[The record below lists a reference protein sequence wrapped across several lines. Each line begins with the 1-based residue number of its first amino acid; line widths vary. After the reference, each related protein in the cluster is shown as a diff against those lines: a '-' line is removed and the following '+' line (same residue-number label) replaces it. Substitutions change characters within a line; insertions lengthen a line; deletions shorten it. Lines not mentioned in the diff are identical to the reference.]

1 MKIKKKKYFTILFG
15 LLLTAIAFNLFLSPY
30 NYVTGGVG
38 GLSIVVH
45 HLVPAINESVFI
57 FIANLVLIVV
67 SYLFLGKEKTRNTI
81 LGSLL
86 FPFFVSITKEITS
99 VIVLDLDP
107 FIVACL
113 GGILS
118 GYGYGLVFQNNYTT
132 GGTDIL
138 NQMMEKYFHIPMSKS
153 ILYVDGLI
161 VFLGGFTFGVTNLM
175 YSLIALALISYF
187 SNNTQLGIN
196 KNRMLYI
203 TSSRVEDI
211 RSYLIREGYDA
222 TILHTQGGYSKRKRK
237 ILLSSVHE
245 NDYYRIRQD
254 LLKIDPRIFIVVTS
268 AYEQH
273 NANLLVLESK
283 N

>member
-86 FPFFVSITKEITS
+86 FPFFVSITKEITN
-99 VIVLDLDP
+99 VIVLDLDS

-161 VFLGGFTFGVTNLM
+161 VLFGGFVFFFIYLM

-222 TILHTQGGYSKRKRK
+222 TILQTQGGYSKRKRK

-283 N
+283 S

>member
-211 RSYLIREGYDA
+211 CSYLIREGYDA

-283 N
+283 S

>member
-1 MKIKKKKYFTILFG
+1 MKIKVKKYLSILIG
-15 LLLTAIAFNLFLSPY
+15 LLFIAIAFNLFLSPY
-30 NYVTGGVG
+30 NYVTGGVS
-38 GLSIVVH
+38 GLSIVVN
-45 HLVPAINESVFI
+45 HLIDVNESVFM
-57 FIANLVLIVV
+57 FIMNLVLIGV
-67 SYLFLGKEKTRNTI
+67 SYFFLGKEKTKNTI

-86 FPFFVSITKEITS
+86 FPVFVSMTEGIGN

-175 YSLIALALISYF
+175 YSLIALALISYL

-196 KNRMLYI
+196 KHRILYI
-203 TSSRVEDI
+203 TSSRVEQI
-211 RSYLIREGYDA
+211 RSYLVSEGYDA

-237 ILLSSVHE
+237 ILFSSVHE

-254 LLKIDPRIFIVVTS
+254 MLRIDPRIFIVVTN

-273 NANLLVLESK
+273 NANLLVSERS

>member
-222 TILHTQGGYSKRKRK
+222 TILQTQGGYSKRKRK

-283 N
+283 S

>member
-86 FPFFVSITKEITS
+86 FPFFVSITKEITN
-99 VIVLDLDP
+99 VIVLDLDS

-161 VFLGGFTFGVTNLM
+161 VLFGGFVFGITNLM

-283 N
+283 S

>member
-99 VIVLDLDP
+99 VIVLDLDS

-161 VFLGGFTFGVTNLM
+161 VLFGGFVFGITNLM

-283 N
+283 S

>member
-222 TILHTQGGYSKRKRK
+222 TILQTQGGYSKRKRK
-237 ILLSSVHE
+237 ILLSSVYE

-254 LLKIDPRIFIVVTS
+254 LLKIDSRIFIVVTS

>member
-99 VIVLDLDP
+99 IIVLDLDS

-161 VFLGGFTFGVTNLM
+161 VLFGGFVFGITNLM

-222 TILHTQGGYSKRKRK
+222 TILQTQGGYSKRKRK

-283 N
+283 S

>member
-99 VIVLDLDP
+99 VIVLDLDS

-222 TILHTQGGYSKRKRK
+222 TILQTQGGYSKRKRK

-283 N
+283 S

>member
-99 VIVLDLDP
+99 VIVLDLDS

-161 VFLGGFTFGVTNLM
+161 VLFGGFVFGITNLM

-222 TILHTQGGYSKRKRK
+222 TILQTQGGYSKRKRK

-283 N
+283 S

>member
-86 FPFFVSITKEITS
+86 FPFFVSITKEITN
-99 VIVLDLDP
+99 VIVLDLDS

-153 ILYVDGLI
+153 ILYEDGLI
-161 VFLGGFTFGVTNLM
+161 DLFGGFVFGITNLM

-222 TILHTQGGYSKRKRK
+222 TILQTQGGYSKRKRK

-283 N
+283 S

>member
-283 N
+283 S

>member
-1 MKIKKKKYFTILFG
+1 M
-15 LLLTAIAFNLFLSPY
+15 SPY

-99 VIVLDLDP
+99 VIVLDLDS

-161 VFLGGFTFGVTNLM
+161 VLFGGFVFGITNLM

-222 TILHTQGGYSKRKRK
+222 TILQTQGGYSKRKRK

-283 N
+283 S

>member
-45 HLVPAINESVFI
+45 HLVPAINESAFI

-86 FPFFVSITKEITS
+86 FPFFDSITKEITN
-99 VIVLDLDP
+99 VIVLDLDS

-161 VFLGGFTFGVTNLM
+161 VLFGGFVFGITNLM

-203 TSSRVEDI
+203 TSSRVDDI

-222 TILHTQGGYSKRKRK
+222 TILQTQGGYSKRKRK

-283 N
+283 S

>member
-86 FPFFVSITKEITS
+86 FPFFVSITTEITS
-99 VIVLDLDP
+99 VSVLDLDS

-138 NQMMEKYFHIPMSKS
+138 NQMMES
-153 ILYVDGLI
+153 
-161 VFLGGFTFGVTNLM
+161 
-175 YSLIALALISYF
+175 
-187 SNNTQLGIN
+187 
-196 KNRMLYI
+196 
-203 TSSRVEDI
+203 
-211 RSYLIREGYDA
+211 
-222 TILHTQGGYSKRKRK
+222 
-237 ILLSSVHE
+237 
-245 NDYYRIRQD
+245 
-254 LLKIDPRIFIVVTS
+254 IFIF
-268 AYEQH
+268 Q
-273 NANLLVLESK
+273 
-283 N
+283 

>member
-99 VIVLDLDP
+99 VIVLDLDS

-153 ILYVDGLI
+153 ILYVYGLI
-161 VFLGGFTFGVTNLM
+161 VLFGGFVFGITNLM

-222 TILHTQGGYSKRKRK
+222 TILQTQGGYSKRKRK

-283 N
+283 S

>member
-1 MKIKKKKYFTILFG
+1 MKFKKKKYFTILFG

-283 N
+283 S

>member
-161 VFLGGFTFGVTNLM
+161 VLFGGFVFGITNLM

-283 N
+283 S